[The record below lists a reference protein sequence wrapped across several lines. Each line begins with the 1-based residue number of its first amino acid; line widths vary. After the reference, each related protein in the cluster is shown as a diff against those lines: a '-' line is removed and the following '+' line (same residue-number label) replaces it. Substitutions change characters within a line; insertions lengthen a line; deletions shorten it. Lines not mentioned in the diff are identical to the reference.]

1 MKEYIEREAARA
13 QLILNDELH
22 AADLIKSIPAA
33 DVRPV
38 VLCRDC
44 KFAPI
49 GDRDG
54 SDLEWPHN
62 EYDGNP
68 CPYKCSDNWY
78 SHKPAPDFYCAAGEK
93 RNEFEETDNE
103 LPRL

>member
-1 MKEYIEREAARA
+1 MAEKEYIERADAMNAVLVGDIDKDFPQMDIAAR
-13 QLILNDELH
+13 LH
-22 AADLIKSIPAA
+22 DIPAA

-54 SDLEWPHN
+54 DDLEWPF
-62 EYDGNP
+62 DGNP
-68 CPYKCSDNWY
+68 CPHKCADNWY
-78 SHKPAPDFYCAAGEK
+78 SHKPAPDFFCAAGEN
-93 RNEFEETDNE
+93 REENKE
-103 LPRL
+103 